1 MVRPL
6 QACLSVLLRHC
17 LLRRGG
23 QHCGYLL
30 KGGRVKPL
38 TSDQIMSWLNLSY
51 VYSKQTRIL
60 KISIKNFMG
69 FRNVRKSIETSDDI
83 SVATVTH
90 RIL

>member
-6 QACLSVLLRHC
+6 QACLSVLSHHC

-38 TSDQIMSWLNLSY
+38 ASDQIMSWLNLSY
-51 VYSKQTRIL
+51 VYTHVLSL
-60 KISIKNFMG
+60 DCNCWLMVKI
-69 FRNVRKSIETSDDI
+69 I
-83 SVATVTH
+83 SLLYVH
-90 RIL
+90 SYM